1 MKHAIPQGLEMWL
14 TQKVNSNDSET
25 LLTLSKVHANAYSP
39 VCVCLNNWGF
49 SNVTPMLTWKLESNF
64 HVTFKCN
71 LHCCCSVNKSCP
83 TLCDPMDCSTPG
95 FPVLHHRLG
104 FAQTHVH
111 WVSDAIQP
119 SYPLSSPSP
128 IFDLSQHQ
136 GLFQWV
142 SSSHQVAKVLELQ
155 LQHQFFPWGLN
166 VCFFW

>member
-49 SNVTPMLTWKLESNF
+49 SNITPMLTWKLESNF

-83 TLCDPMDCSTPG
+83 TLCNTNSYHTGWHRSKFLPLGMWSPEAASRNLWKVQNLRSYLLNLHFNKISTLD
-95 FPVLHHRLG
+95 F
-104 FAQTHVH
+104 
-111 WVSDAIQP
+111 
-119 SYPLSSPSP
+119 SY
-128 IFDLSQHQ
+128 
-136 GLFQWV
+136 
-142 SSSHQVAKVLELQ
+142 
-155 LQHQFFPWGLN
+155 
-166 VCFFW
+166 